1 MMSIVNLGLQC
12 VGIMRTKGSDEFE
25 QAIKNANN
33 LHQLRESAHNFK
45 VEYNKSIA
53 APKELLASIMRR
65 LELKGEKF
73 ELFESATEQEIEA
86 FWEVLLSVDDW
97 LQITDTTKTALKD
110 KTKLHEFIKHCC
122 QVRKYSFCVK
132 KCGSPECT
140 LCKTVRMDPEL
151 FKSVHFLP
159 NPLIGE
165 DNHYKSFADLYGST
179 TTERDCP
186 SFSQPKAKKRSH
198 SHLASSMC

>member
-1 MMSIVNLGLQC
+1 MNLSKLSKMP
-12 VGIMRTKGSDEFE
+12 ITFISFE
-25 QAIKNANN
+25 N
-33 LHQLRESAHNFK
+33 LHIISRWNT
-45 VEYNKSIA
+45 NKSIA
-53 APKELLASIMRR
+53 APKELLASVMRR

-73 ELFESATEQEIEA
+73 ELFESATEQKIEA
-86 FWEVLLSVDDW
+86 FSEVLLSVDDC

-122 QVRKYSFCVK
+122 QVRKYSFCVQ
-132 KCGSPECT
+132 KCGSPEYT
-140 LCKTVRMDPEL
+140 LCKPVRIDPEL

-159 NPLIGE
+159 DPLIGE